1 MAGPQVEVA
10 AKTRACGTTAT
21 CLWHRATCM
30 FFTAL
35 PIDTQP
41 AACTVCSTW
50 FAYDRCGFCNANE
63 RLKFESQEVD
73 CGTVDCARALRFCV
87 TCLLSHCNSS
97 LTSMRDRRWRRRNA
111 RQSTQVLGRLQ
122 NKVSPKLGMS
132 SALLEAWPCK
142 ICARSS
148 RLQQLIQPN
157 RLRCTADLQGRSAR
171 CALTSPRTLRR
182 RRQRCARLARRV
194 WHA

>member
-1 MAGPQVEVA
+1 VA

-30 FFTAL
+30 FFTVL
-35 PIDTQP
+35 PIDTQR
-41 AACTVCSTW
+41 AACTVCLTW

-87 TCLLSHCNSS
+87 TCLLSHCNIS

-111 RQSTQVLGRLQ
+111 RKSSLALGRLQ
-122 NKVSPKLGMS
+122 NKVSPKLGMPTRATGASGQLAVTCRMS
-132 SALLEAWPCK
+132 SVLLEAWPCK

-148 RLQQLIQPN
+148 RLSNASSRTACAAPLIAGP
-157 RLRCTADLQGRSAR
+157 LC
-171 CALTSPRTLRR
+171 TLR
-182 RRQRCARLARRV
+182 AD
-194 WHA
+194 